1 MPTVTEARCRACVMT
16 GGCVVETDE
25 EAAAMSALL
34 LREVEVGAALSE
46 EPCVPTDWL
55 EQYERKGQA
64 CPRVPLAWGNDVA
77 AEALTLAMS
86 PHTAW
91 LAPQTLAAAELP
103 AELHAAVLRRVAY
116 VLRDQAV
123 AEKVAPAFR
132 GGILG

>member
-16 GGCVVETDE
+16 GGCVVETGE
-25 EAAAMSALL
+25 EAAAMGTLL
-34 LREVEVGAALSE
+34 LREVEVGETLTE
-46 EPCVPTDWL
+46 EPCVPLDWL
-55 EQYERKGQA
+55 EQYERQGQA
-64 CPRVPLAWGNDVA
+64 CPRVALEWGNDVA

-91 LAPQTLAAAELP
+91 LAPQSLAAAQLP
-103 AELHAAVLRRVAY
+103 AELHGAILRRVAY

-132 GGILG
+132 GGLLG